1 MVVAY
6 VFVFLV
12 PVFYGGA
19 TAISDLTRWPFHA
32 VLWTMV
38 VAVAL
43 YTVKGGLRSVM
54 WTDALQCLL
63 LVGGGI
69 VLFFVALNRVEGG
82 WAAMVQA
89 NADRFHLYRPIDH
102 PKAPFL
108 GLVTAVC
115 GVILFYQAGNQ
126 VMIQRVLGA
135 RSTWD
140 GYMGII
146 FAGFINFLRP
156 LVTCFL
162 GLIVW
167 HLINVEHLAE
177 PLEKQDHA
185 FSFALRTLAPAWG
198 LRGIVLA
205 GFLAAVMSTLSAL
218 ANSTATLFALD
229 VYKKLLNRRAGDA
242 QIVRIGRIASL
253 ASLVAAAAAAPA
265 VERLGGIFTYF
276 QTGVT
281 YLATPFLSALLLGIF
296 WKRANYAG
304 GIFAVVGGIVIQA
317 GVVVGFWRAGYSL
330 HWLYLAFF
338 AQVLTLAG
346 AVIVSLMT
354 SPPPQAL
361 WEPFQWS
368 PSLLR
373 VGDEGVARP
382 WYKRILLWYAI
393 YAAIWFYLYWRY
405 W

>member
-1 MVVAY
+1 MLVAY

-12 PVFYGGA
+12 PVFYGGSI
-19 TAISDLTRWPFHA
+19 AISGLTGWPFRA
-32 VLWTMV
+32 VLWGMV
-38 VAVAL
+38 VLVAL
-43 YTVKGGLRSVM
+43 YTVKGGLQSVM
-54 WTDALQCLL
+54 WTDALQCLM

-69 VLFFVALNRVEGG
+69 LLFFVALNKVDGG

-89 NADRFHLYRPIDH
+89 NSDRFHLYRPMND
-102 PKAPFL
+102 PKAPFV
-108 GLVTAVC
+108 GIVSAMC

-135 RSTWD
+135 KSVWD
-140 GYMGII
+140 GYIGII

-167 HLINVEHLAE
+167 HLIHVENAGE
-177 PLEKQDHA
+177 PLKKGDEA

-229 VYKKLLNRRAGDA
+229 VYKKLIRREADDT
-242 QIVRIGRIASL
+242 QVVRAGRIASL
-253 ASLVAAAAAAPA
+253 AALVVAAVVAPA
-265 VERLGGIFTYF
+265 VGRLGGIFTYF

-281 YLATPFLSALLLGIF
+281 YLSTPFLSALLLGVL
-296 WKRANYAG
+296 WKRTNYAG
-304 GIFAVVGGIVIQA
+304 GIFAVIGGIVIQA
-317 GVVVGFWRAGYSL
+317 VIAVAFPLAGFKL

-338 AQVLTLAG
+338 AQILTLSG
-346 AVIVSLMT
+346 AIYVSLMT
-354 SPPPQAL
+354 APPPRAM

-373 VGDEGVARP
+373 LGNEGVARP
-382 WYKRILLWYAI
+382 WYKRLMLWYAI